1 MIASGCPQVVDN
13 LGTLST
19 GGGRALLCAAHS
31 GTVEVR
37 TERRMPPGAGRTP
50 KARMEDGDMSQE
62 NMIILRGFVTAE
74 PKFWQSSPTQTP
86 LAEIRL
92 GHTPRR
98 LNRTTGEWEDGTTS
112 YYSIKCWRRLA
123 INVKGSLRKGDMILV
138 RGKVV
143 MRTWV
148 DDQQRNRTQMQVE
161 ADSVGHDLAFGWSHF
176 NRGDQSPWNATR
188 RQAEDEAAQQD
199 PEMYEDADES
209 DALGAPDDPAVRNGA
224 DATYAA
230 DDSGDSEMADA
241 DLEKLTSDLGAQPDV
256 APAF

>member
-1 MIASGCPQVVDN
+1 
-13 LGTLST
+13 
-19 GGGRALLCAAHS
+19 
-31 GTVEVR
+31 
-37 TERRMPPGAGRTP
+37 
-50 KARMEDGDMSQE
+50 MSQE

-74 PKFWQSSPTQTP
+74 PKFWQKSPTQTP

-98 LNRTTGEWEDGTTS
+98 LNQATGEWEDGQTS
-112 YYSIKCWRRLA
+112 YYTVKCWRRLA
-123 INVKGSLRKGDMILV
+123 VNVKGSLRKGDMILV

-148 DDQQRNRTQMQVE
+148 DDQQRNRVQMQVE

-188 RQAEDEAAQQD
+188 NKAEGEATGLDIDA
-199 PEMYEDADES
+199 YEDADDQ
-209 DALGAPDDPAVRNGA
+209 DAQDVAEAHDGVGDRGDPVAA
-224 DATYAA
+224 DA
-230 DDSGDSEMADA
+230 EF
-241 DLEKLTSDLGAQPDV
+241 EKLASGLGAQPDV